1 MAQCSSHALEA
12 CRTRGIAVEQW
23 AGDAHGNVWRAV
35 VPYRSRSTG
44 ARGVVHLVAASA
56 EEAAVM
62 ALRYVGARGW
72 QAPS

>member
-1 MAQCSSHALEA
+1 MSTALDA
-12 CRTRGIAVEQW
+12 CRSRNIAVEQW
-23 AGDAHGNVWRAV
+23 AGDAHGNIWRAV
-35 VPYRSRSTG
+35 VPYRARSTG

-72 QAPS
+72 QAAS